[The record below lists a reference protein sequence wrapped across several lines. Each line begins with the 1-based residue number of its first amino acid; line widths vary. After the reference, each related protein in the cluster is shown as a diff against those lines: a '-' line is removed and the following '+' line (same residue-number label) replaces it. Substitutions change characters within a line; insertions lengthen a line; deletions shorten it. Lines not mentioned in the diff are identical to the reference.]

1 MDEDELVIVVFGN
14 SGEWS
19 GLFAR
24 YESKHKDI
32 EYVMAINL
40 LGCLRRS
47 KVPQGDECFIVKSQ
61 S

>member
-32 EYVMAINL
+32 DYVVANNL
-40 LGCLRRS
+40 LGCLRR
-47 KVPQGDECFIVKSQ
+47 
-61 S
+61 